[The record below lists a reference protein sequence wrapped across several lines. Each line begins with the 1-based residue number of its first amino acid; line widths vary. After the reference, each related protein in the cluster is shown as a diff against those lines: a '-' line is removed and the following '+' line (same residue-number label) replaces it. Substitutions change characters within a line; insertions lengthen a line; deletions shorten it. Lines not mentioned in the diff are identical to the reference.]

1 MATGGVPRTIEW
13 VGESV
18 RLIDQTK
25 LPGELRYIET
35 GDYRVVAESI
45 RRLEV
50 RGAPAIGVAGALGLA
65 LAGLESG
72 ASDVAGLERDVRA
85 AGELLASTRPTAVNL
100 RWAVDRVLE
109 RVFGRGLAVEESGT
123 GTASHGTA
131 GVRPQRGATADA
143 AEARRALI
151 REAVALM
158 EEDREL
164 SRSIGRHGAALLED
178 GDTVLTHCNAGGL
191 ATAEYGTAL
200 AVIYT
205 AVEQGKRI
213 KVFADETRPLLQG
226 ARLTAWELMQR
237 DIEVTVLV
245 DGAAASAMARGWI
258 DKVIT
263 GADRIARNG
272 DVANKIGTMP
282 LAVSAARFS
291 IPFYVAA
298 PFSTLDPNLASGRE
312 IPIEERAPEEVAE
325 FAGVRTAPQGVKVYN
340 PAFDVTLAEL
350 VAAIITDAGVFR
362 PPYGE
367 TLFAR
372 AYQQ

>member
-1 MATGGVPRTIEW
+1 MTKGGVPRTIDW
-13 VGESV
+13 LGDSV

-25 LPGELRYIET
+25 LPGELCYIET
-35 GDYRVVAESI
+35 RDFRVLAESI

-65 LAGLESG
+65 LAGLESD
-72 ASDVAGLERDVRA
+72 APYLEGLERHVRT
-85 AGELLASTRPTAVNL
+85 AGELLAATRPTAVNL

-109 RVFGRGLAVEESGT
+109 RVFGHGLDGGKSGSGAQDAA
-123 GTASHGTA
+123 GTRDKG
-131 GVRPQRGATADA
+131 GAADA
-143 AEARRALI
+143 RQALI
-151 REAVALM
+151 CEAVALM

-164 SRSIGRHGAALLED
+164 SRSIGRHGAPLLED

-226 ARLTAWELMQR
+226 ARLTAWELKER
-237 DIEVTVLV
+237 GIDVTVLV

-258 DKVIT
+258 DKVVT

-282 LAVSAARFS
+282 LAVSAARFG

-325 FAGVRTAPQGVKVYN
+325 FAGVRTAPEDVKVYN
-340 PAFDVTLAEL
+340 PAFDVTPAEL
-350 VAAIITDAGVFR
+350 VAAIITDAGIFR

-367 TLFAR
+367 TLFAKGPSHEPV
-372 AYQQ
+372 

>member
-1 MATGGVPRTIEW
+1 MPRENGMTKGEVPRTIEW
-13 VGESV
+13 LGDRV

-25 LPGELRYIET
+25 LPGELSFIET
-35 GDYRVVAESI
+35 RDFRVLAESI

-65 LAGLESG
+65 LAGLESD
-72 ASDVAGLERDVRA
+72 ASDLEGLERHVRT
-85 AGELLASTRPTAVNL
+85 AGELLAATRPTAVNL

-109 RVFGRGLAVEESGT
+109 RAFAGGAGDAET
-123 GTASHGTA
+123 G
-131 GVRPQRGATADA
+131 
-143 AEARRALI
+143 RRALI

-213 KVFADETRPLLQG
+213 RVFADETRPLLQG

-237 DIEVTVLV
+237 GIDVTVLV

-282 LAVSAARFS
+282 LAVSAARFG

-298 PFSTLDPNLASGRE
+298 PFSTLDPDLASGRE

-325 FAGVRTAPQGVKVYN
+325 FAGIRTAPEGVKVYN
-340 PAFDVTLAEL
+340 PAFDVTPAEL
-350 VAAIITDAGVFR
+350 VAAIITDAGAFR

-367 TLFAR
+367 TLFATGPPHKP
-372 AYQQ
+372 